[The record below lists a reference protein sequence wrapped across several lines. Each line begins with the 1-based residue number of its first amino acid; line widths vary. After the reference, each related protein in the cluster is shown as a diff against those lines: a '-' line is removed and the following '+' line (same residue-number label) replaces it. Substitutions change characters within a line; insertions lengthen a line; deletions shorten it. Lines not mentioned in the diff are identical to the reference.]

1 MKTDST
7 HALQLIEK
15 ILTKEIEFLSKEEAD
30 FLLDH
35 RDVCTRKLLPIL
47 ALEITQIKADENWSF
62 NTLSGC
68 LKLLAGFEENR
79 AFDWVIQLHDFPE
92 VLEDENSCFILRY
105 WADLLIAT
113 ISSEWYKLKQFIEDS
128 EVDSEIREACLEA
141 LVLLVVRE
149 RLDRSVVVEYFN
161 SLYSK
166 ILSGE
171 LEDPELVMLLLE
183 SSLCIWPGDSMEEI
197 RELFGFDLVDEDFV
211 DLLDVLNAY
220 DEGKEECLEDVN
232 SWVTSSHLYD
242 FFKRDEE
249 IEEDSLEYDLE
260 ESEYL
265 DDEEI
270 EHLKE
275 VEKDVRILFPNFEIK
290 GLSAEEQKKH
300 QSLPQLLLEDPEQ
313 ALEIAGELLTAHFD
327 IPILLYSFYLILTIL
342 EDKVAAMQ
350 VLKKWIEKFPNDLL
364 GKIEYAHYFLRRGEP
379 EKAEALFSSTWS
391 LAALYPE
398 RESFHEIECL
408 KFFHLIGCYFLQIGE
423 IEKAQEQAQILDA
436 TNPRSFECY
445 HLQKKIALR
454 LREDSFIEDL

>member
-197 RELFGFDLVDEDFV
+197 RELFGFDLVD
-211 DLLDVLNAY
+211 
-220 DEGKEECLEDVN
+220 
-232 SWVTSSHLYD
+232 
-242 FFKRDEE
+242 
-249 IEEDSLEYDLE
+249 
-260 ESEYL
+260 
-265 DDEEI
+265 
-270 EHLKE
+270 
-275 VEKDVRILFPNFEIK
+275 
-290 GLSAEEQKKH
+290 
-300 QSLPQLLLEDPEQ
+300 
-313 ALEIAGELLTAHFD
+313 
-327 IPILLYSFYLILTIL
+327 
-342 EDKVAAMQ
+342 
-350 VLKKWIEKFPNDLL
+350 
-364 GKIEYAHYFLRRGEP
+364 
-379 EKAEALFSSTWS
+379 
-391 LAALYPE
+391 
-398 RESFHEIECL
+398 
-408 KFFHLIGCYFLQIGE
+408 
-423 IEKAQEQAQILDA
+423 
-436 TNPRSFECY
+436 
-445 HLQKKIALR
+445 
-454 LREDSFIEDL
+454 